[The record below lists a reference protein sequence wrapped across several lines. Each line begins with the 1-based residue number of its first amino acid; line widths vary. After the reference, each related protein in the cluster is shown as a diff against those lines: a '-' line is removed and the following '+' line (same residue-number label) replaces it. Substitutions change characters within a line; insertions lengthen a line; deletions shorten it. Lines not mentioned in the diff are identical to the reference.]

1 MPTPMEIWNSY
12 KIEEMEAGGGGGGG
26 SDVLEVHG
34 TIARIPDPGE
44 EYLDISN
51 LDKTFDEMK
60 AADNSV
66 LIITQGTST
75 FRLNFQ
81 WKNNSYVNYA
91 MMYDVDCCWRAR
103 IAVNT
108 AKLASIAFEHQEL

>member
-1 MPTPMEIWNSY
+1 MPTPMEIWNSH
-12 KIEEMEAGGGGGGG
+12 KIAELEAGGGGG

-34 TIARIPDPGE
+34 TISHIPDPGE
-44 EYLDISN
+44 ENLDILN
-51 LDKTFDEMK
+51 LDKTFEEMK

-66 LIITQGTST
+66 LILTQGSNT

-81 WKNNSYVNYA
+81 WKNNSYVNYS
-91 MMYDVDCCWRAR
+91 MMQHADCCWRAR

-108 AKLASIAFEHQEL
+108 AKLTSIAFQHQEL